1 MMGGRDGFNTEMNTE
16 MMILVHGLWG
26 LSWGEILSLVTL
38 VGGAITF
45 FSKLVKGGMESVLA
59 PLRAS
64 LDELNGNLKRLNGN
78 FHRQENEIEKINE
91 DLRHHELQLQE
102 HDLEI
107 KNLKEDTN
115 HGR

>member
-1 MMGGRDGFNTEMNTE
+1 
-16 MMILVHGLWG
+16 MIHGLWG

-38 VGGAITF
+38 VGGGITL

-78 FHRQENEIEKINE
+78 FHRQENEIEKINK
-91 DLRHHELQLQE
+91 DLHAHELQLRE
-102 HDLEI
+102 HDVEI
-107 KNLKEDTN
+107 ETLKKKEDA
-115 HGR
+115 HER

>member
-1 MMGGRDGFNTEMNTE
+1 M
-16 MMILVHGLWG
+16 VHGLWG

-38 VGGAITF
+38 IGGAITL

-78 FHRQENEIEKINE
+78 FHRQETEIEKINE
-91 DLRHHELQLQE
+91 DLRAHELQLQE

>member
-1 MMGGRDGFNTEMNTE
+1 M
-16 MMILVHGLWG
+16 
-26 LSWGEILSLVTL
+26 
-38 VGGAITF
+38 
-45 FSKLVKGGMESVLA
+45 
-59 PLRAS
+59 
-64 LDELNGNLKRLNGN
+64 NGN
-78 FHRQENEIEKINE
+78 FHRQESEIEKINE

>member
-1 MMGGRDGFNTEMNTE
+1 
-16 MMILVHGLWG
+16 MIHGLWG

-38 VGGAITF
+38 IGGAITL

>member
-1 MMGGRDGFNTEMNTE
+1 
-16 MMILVHGLWG
+16 MIHGLWG

-38 VGGAITF
+38 VGGAITL

>member
-1 MMGGRDGFNTEMNTE
+1 
-16 MMILVHGLWG
+16 MIHGLWG

-38 VGGAITF
+38 IGGVITF
-45 FSKLVKGGMESVLA
+45 GSKLFKSGIANVLA
-59 PLRAS
+59 PLRSS
-64 LDELNGNLKRLNGN
+64 LDELNVNLKRLNGN
-78 FHRQENEIEKINE
+78 FHRQESEIEKINE

-107 KNLKEDTN
+107 KNLKEDNN

>member
-1 MMGGRDGFNTEMNTE
+1 M
-16 MMILVHGLWG
+16 VHGLWG

>member
-1 MMGGRDGFNTEMNTE
+1 M
-16 MMILVHGLWG
+16 VHGLWG

-38 VGGAITF
+38 IGGAITL

>member
-1 MMGGRDGFNTEMNTE
+1 M
-16 MMILVHGLWG
+16 VHGLWG

-38 VGGAITF
+38 VGGAITL

-91 DLRHHELQLQE
+91 NLRHHELQLQE

>member
-1 MMGGRDGFNTEMNTE
+1 M
-16 MMILVHGLWG
+16 VHGLWG

-38 VGGAITF
+38 VGGAITL